1 MAIKMTKFFYGFCLT
16 ITLSLLQACSGD
28 RVFEA
33 YQGMEKQSWNINDTV
48 SFDLNPQENTIGLIA
63 VKYNTDYAY
72 RNLYFKYFLSDSAGN
87 TLESQLLNIRL
98 FDSKEGKPTG
108 KGFGSTF
115 TRMDTLPIES
125 QDQYHKIEF
134 VQYMRVDDLEGI
146 EAIGFKQVKK

>member
-1 MAIKMTKFFYGFCLT
+1 MTRFFYGFCLT

-125 QDQYHKIEF
+125 HDQYHKIEF